1 MQNLLL
7 YIKNNLTPTLAQI
20 LLQALKNSNNENFFT
35 FVLKNIETICTWLN
49 SNEFRDRYLSTK
61 HPYPPLINPN
71 FIEIDSSRHCA
82 ELAWD
87 LNLPLPKHYKF
98 IYISPHGVGAAA
110 FLRYLNQCCDVTCF
124 ASWVLPPDSKERYCI
139 NYMCLNDNTIA
150 QYAINIS
157 EINLPYFD
165 KYLSLLDFNSK
176 IICGVRDPIGL
187 LKHSWGRD
195 WSKVLRN
202 YPPEFNLTYDWRYY
216 INYLTHQNHKIKIDI
231 NELQQGVF
239 IISYLLKYFN
249 KDNVYYLDMEEIRQS
264 KAFDTMNLLAINFNF
279 TPPNKLDLFK
289 IKNLEIR
296 FRTIL
301 FGNSYGGY
309 LANLCAKIA
318 PWSIDFILDNS
329 SFVNLFGN
337 IFRLIGFG
345 KEIDFTR
352 YHGTYD
358 DTLFKNIFLYLSDK
372 TYWNNN
378 KFSKNYFSNAR
389 KIIREPLNKEHLII
403 QSLYPNPKYILYH
416 SIFDERS
423 PFKNKENFVHIL
435 KELNFK
441 VEFFAISQVDNKFI
455 KNLNHGMGLSTK
467 LFFKKHLLQI
477 LKEPLQD
484 KICKKEVSYK
494 CDELVYT
501 FKEENHQIILNITN

>member
-1 MQNLLL
+1 MIINQIYSIDSCDDVELN
-7 YIKNNLTPTLAQI
+7 IKRGSKL
-20 LLQALKNSNNENFFT
+20 
-35 FVLKNIETICTWLN
+35 
-49 SNEFRDRYLSTK
+49 EFRLTYD
-61 HPYPPLINPN
+61 
-71 FIEIDSSRHCA
+71 
-82 ELAWD
+82 
-87 LNLPLPKHYKF
+87 
-98 IYISPHGVGAAA
+98 
-110 FLRYLNQCCDVTCF
+110 
-124 ASWVLPPDSKERYCI
+124 DSKEIEAIVCIIPGGAEDMNNYIYVDDYLARNYNVAIINI
-139 NYMCLNDNTIA
+139 NYHCIGNRPHLGSSFYLDEIILDT
-150 QYAINIS
+150 S
-157 EINLPYFD
+157 LKTINL
-165 KYLSLLDFNSK
+165 N
-176 IICGVRDPIGL
+176 
-187 LKHSWGRD
+187 H
-195 WSKVLRN
+195 
-202 YPPEFNLTYDWRYY
+202 
-216 INYLTHQNHKIKIDI
+216 INVFDI
-231 NELQQGVF
+231 NSYENLNNAF
-239 IISYLLKYFN
+239 IRIDQEIQKLKLNQKLNQNYKLRTHVSF
-249 KDNVYYLDMEEIRQS
+249 LPS
-264 KAFDTMNLLAINFNF
+264 KNEYQNFGIMQAMDILNAIFYIKENSPF
-279 TPPNKLDLFK
+279 KLMGGG
-289 IKNLEIR
+289 I
-296 FRTIL
+296 RTIL

-378 KFSKNYFSNAR
+378 KFSKKYFSNAR

-423 PFKNKENFVHIL
+423 PFENKENFVHIL

-441 VEFFAISQVDNKFI
+441 VEFFAVSQVDNKFI

>member
-1 MQNLLL
+1 MIINQIYSIDSCDDVELN
-7 YIKNNLTPTLAQI
+7 IKRGSKL
-20 LLQALKNSNNENFFT
+20 
-35 FVLKNIETICTWLN
+35 
-49 SNEFRDRYLSTK
+49 EFRLTYD
-61 HPYPPLINPN
+61 
-71 FIEIDSSRHCA
+71 
-82 ELAWD
+82 
-87 LNLPLPKHYKF
+87 
-98 IYISPHGVGAAA
+98 
-110 FLRYLNQCCDVTCF
+110 
-124 ASWVLPPDSKERYCI
+124 DSKEIEAIVCIIPGGAEDMNNYIYVDDYLARNYNVAIININYHCIGNRPHLGSGFYLDDIDKFILDTSLKAINLKCI
-139 NYMCLNDNTIA
+139 NVY
-150 QYAINIS
+150 
-157 EINLPYFD
+157 
-165 KYLSLLDFNSK
+165 
-176 IICGVRDPIGL
+176 
-187 LKHSWGRD
+187 
-195 WSKVLRN
+195 
-202 YPPEFNLTYDWRYY
+202 
-216 INYLTHQNHKIKIDI
+216 DI
-231 NELQQGVF
+231 NSYENLNNAF
-239 IISYLLKYFN
+239 IRIDQEIQKLKLNQKLNQNYKLRTHVSF
-249 KDNVYYLDMEEIRQS
+249 LPS
-264 KAFDTMNLLAINFNF
+264 KNEYQNFGIMQAMDILNAIFYIKENSPF
-279 TPPNKLDLFK
+279 KLMRGGG
-289 IKNLEIR
+289 I
-296 FRTIL
+296 RTIL

-378 KFSKNYFSNAR
+378 KFSKKYFSNAR

-423 PFKNKENFVHIL
+423 PFENKENFVHIL

-441 VEFFAISQVDNKFI
+441 VEFFAVSQVDNKFI

>member
-1 MQNLLL
+1 MIINQIYSIDSCDDVELN
-7 YIKNNLTPTLAQI
+7 IKRGSKL
-20 LLQALKNSNNENFFT
+20 
-35 FVLKNIETICTWLN
+35 
-49 SNEFRDRYLSTK
+49 EFRLTYD
-61 HPYPPLINPN
+61 
-71 FIEIDSSRHCA
+71 
-82 ELAWD
+82 
-87 LNLPLPKHYKF
+87 
-98 IYISPHGVGAAA
+98 
-110 FLRYLNQCCDVTCF
+110 
-124 ASWVLPPDSKERYCI
+124 DSKEIEAIVCIIPGGAEDMNNYIYVDDYLARNYKVAVINI
-139 NYMCLNDNTIA
+139 NYHCIGNRPHLGSGFYLDDIDKIILDT
-150 QYAINIS
+150 S
-157 EINLPYFD
+157 LKTINL
-165 KYLSLLDFNSK
+165 N
-176 IICGVRDPIGL
+176 
-187 LKHSWGRD
+187 H
-195 WSKVLRN
+195 
-202 YPPEFNLTYDWRYY
+202 
-216 INYLTHQNHKIKIDI
+216 INVFDI
-231 NELQQGVF
+231 NSYENLNNAF
-239 IISYLLKYFN
+239 IRIDQEIQKLKLNQKLNQNYKLRTHVSF
-249 KDNVYYLDMEEIRQS
+249 LPS
-264 KAFDTMNLLAINFNF
+264 KNEYQNFGIMQAMDILNAIFYIKENSPF
-279 TPPNKLDLFK
+279 KLMGGG
-289 IKNLEIR
+289 I
-296 FRTIL
+296 RTIL

-423 PFKNKENFVHIL
+423 PFENKENFVHIL

-441 VEFFAISQVDNKFI
+441 VEFFAVSQVDNKFI

>member
-1 MQNLLL
+1 KLKTHVSFLPFKNEYQNFGIMQAMDILNAIF
-7 YIKNNLTPTLAQI
+7 YIKE
-20 LLQALKNSNNENFFT
+20 NSPF
-35 FVLKNIETICTWLN
+35 
-49 SNEFRDRYLSTK
+49 
-61 HPYPPLINPN
+61 
-71 FIEIDSSRHCA
+71 
-82 ELAWD
+82 
-87 LNLPLPKHYKF
+87 
-98 IYISPHGVGAAA
+98 
-110 FLRYLNQCCDVTCF
+110 
-124 ASWVLPPDSKERYCI
+124 
-139 NYMCLNDNTIA
+139 
-150 QYAINIS
+150 
-157 EINLPYFD
+157 
-165 KYLSLLDFNSK
+165 
-176 IICGVRDPIGL
+176 
-187 LKHSWGRD
+187 
-195 WSKVLRN
+195 
-202 YPPEFNLTYDWRYY
+202 
-216 INYLTHQNHKIKIDI
+216 
-231 NELQQGVF
+231 
-239 IISYLLKYFN
+239 
-249 KDNVYYLDMEEIRQS
+249 
-264 KAFDTMNLLAINFNF
+264 
-279 TPPNKLDLFK
+279 KLMGGG
-289 IKNLEIR
+289 I
-296 FRTIL
+296 RTIL

-352 YHGTYD
+352 YHGTYN

-455 KNLNHGMGLSTK
+455 KNLNHGMGL
-467 LFFKKHLLQI
+467 
-477 LKEPLQD
+477 
-484 KICKKEVSYK
+484 
-494 CDELVYT
+494 
-501 FKEENHQIILNITN
+501 

>member
-1 MQNLLL
+1 M
-7 YIKNNLTPTLAQI
+7 
-20 LLQALKNSNNENFFT
+20 
-35 FVLKNIETICTWLN
+35 
-49 SNEFRDRYLSTK
+49 
-61 HPYPPLINPN
+61 
-71 FIEIDSSRHCA
+71 
-82 ELAWD
+82 
-87 LNLPLPKHYKF
+87 
-98 IYISPHGVGAAA
+98 
-110 FLRYLNQCCDVTCF
+110 
-124 ASWVLPPDSKERYCI
+124 
-139 NYMCLNDNTIA
+139 
-150 QYAINIS
+150 
-157 EINLPYFD
+157 
-165 KYLSLLDFNSK
+165 
-176 IICGVRDPIGL
+176 
-187 LKHSWGRD
+187 
-195 WSKVLRN
+195 
-202 YPPEFNLTYDWRYY
+202 
-216 INYLTHQNHKIKIDI
+216 
-231 NELQQGVF
+231 
-239 IISYLLKYFN
+239 
-249 KDNVYYLDMEEIRQS
+249 
-264 KAFDTMNLLAINFNF
+264 
-279 TPPNKLDLFK
+279 
-289 IKNLEIR
+289 
-296 FRTIL
+296 
-301 FGNSYGGY
+301 FGKSYGGY

-378 KFSKNYFSNAR
+378 KFSKKYFSNAR

-423 PFKNKENFVHIL
+423 PFENKENFVHIL

-441 VEFFAISQVDNKFI
+441 VEFFAVSQVDNKFI

>member
-1 MQNLLL
+1 M
-7 YIKNNLTPTLAQI
+7 
-20 LLQALKNSNNENFFT
+20 
-35 FVLKNIETICTWLN
+35 
-49 SNEFRDRYLSTK
+49 
-61 HPYPPLINPN
+61 
-71 FIEIDSSRHCA
+71 
-82 ELAWD
+82 
-87 LNLPLPKHYKF
+87 
-98 IYISPHGVGAAA
+98 
-110 FLRYLNQCCDVTCF
+110 
-124 ASWVLPPDSKERYCI
+124 
-139 NYMCLNDNTIA
+139 
-150 QYAINIS
+150 
-157 EINLPYFD
+157 
-165 KYLSLLDFNSK
+165 
-176 IICGVRDPIGL
+176 
-187 LKHSWGRD
+187 
-195 WSKVLRN
+195 
-202 YPPEFNLTYDWRYY
+202 
-216 INYLTHQNHKIKIDI
+216 
-231 NELQQGVF
+231 
-239 IISYLLKYFN
+239 
-249 KDNVYYLDMEEIRQS
+249 
-264 KAFDTMNLLAINFNF
+264 
-279 TPPNKLDLFK
+279 
-289 IKNLEIR
+289 
-296 FRTIL
+296 

-441 VEFFAISQVDNKFI
+441 VEFFAIAQVDNKFI

-467 LFFKKHLLQI
+467 LFFKK
-477 LKEPLQD
+477 
-484 KICKKEVSYK
+484 
-494 CDELVYT
+494 T
-501 FKEENHQIILNITN
+501 FIANIKRTFAR

>member
-1 MQNLLL
+1 MIINQIYSIDSCDDVELN
-7 YIKNNLTPTLAQI
+7 IKRGSKL
-20 LLQALKNSNNENFFT
+20 
-35 FVLKNIETICTWLN
+35 
-49 SNEFRDRYLSTK
+49 EFRLTYD
-61 HPYPPLINPN
+61 
-71 FIEIDSSRHCA
+71 
-82 ELAWD
+82 
-87 LNLPLPKHYKF
+87 
-98 IYISPHGVGAAA
+98 
-110 FLRYLNQCCDVTCF
+110 
-124 ASWVLPPDSKERYCI
+124 DSKEIEAIICIIPGGAEDMNSYIYIDDYLTRNYKVAVININYHCIGNRPHLGSGFYLDDIDKFILDTSLKAINLKCI
-139 NYMCLNDNTIA
+139 NVYDINSYENLNNTFIRID
-150 QYAINIS
+150 Q
-157 EINLPYFD
+157 EIQ
-165 KYLSLLDFNSK
+165 K
-176 IICGVRDPIGL
+176 
-187 LKHSWGRD
+187 LK
-195 WSKVLRN
+195 LN
-202 YPPEFNLTYDWRYY
+202 QQL
-216 INYLTHQNHKIKIDI
+216 HQNYKLKTHVSFLPFKNEYQNFGIMQAMDILNAMFYIKE
-231 NELQQGVF
+231 NSPF
-239 IISYLLKYFN
+239 
-249 KDNVYYLDMEEIRQS
+249 
-264 KAFDTMNLLAINFNF
+264 
-279 TPPNKLDLFK
+279 KLMGGG
-289 IKNLEIR
+289 I
-296 FRTIL
+296 RTIL

-378 KFSKNYFSNAR
+378 KFSKKYFSNAR

-423 PFKNKENFVHIL
+423 PFENKENFVHIL

-441 VEFFAISQVDNKFI
+441 VEFFAVSQVDNKFI